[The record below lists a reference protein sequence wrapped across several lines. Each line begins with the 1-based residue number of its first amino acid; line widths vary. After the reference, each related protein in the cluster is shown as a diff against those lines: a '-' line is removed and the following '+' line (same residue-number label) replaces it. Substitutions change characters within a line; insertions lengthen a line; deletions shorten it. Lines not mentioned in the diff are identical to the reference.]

1 MWLVIK
7 QRLHKAQ
14 KKNISSANLSLGH
27 PTTSNNVESEL
38 ANIPMI
44 IKGIGITIKA
54 VIATIFRKLA
64 SQDSNT

>member
-1 MWLVIK
+1 MQQFCIK
-7 QRLHKAQ
+7 HKRIFLQ
-14 KKNISSANLSLGH
+14 QTCLLGIQ
-27 PTTSNNVESEL
+27 PPPNNMESEL

>member
-1 MWLVIK
+1 MPMGGIGGTGGAGRYWF
-7 QRLHKAQ
+7 
-14 KKNISSANLSLGH
+14 LSFG
-27 PTTSNNVESEL
+27 PRTTPYNMGSQL
-38 ANIPMI
+38 ANIPMK